1 MSARERI
8 GVPRSP
14 RQPKQP
20 KQPARCDLK
29 LAVALIISMP
39 HKQPKQS
46 KQPKQPERGDKKTI
60 SRTECFYATQGAQSP
75 GRKLTQRMI
84 RSKVVGR

>member
-14 RQPKQP
+14 RQPEQP
-20 KQPARCDLK
+20 NQPTRCDLK
-29 LAVALIISMP
+29 LSVALRVSMS

-46 KQPKQPERGDKKTI
+46 RQPKQPERGDKKTI
-60 SRTECFYATQGAQSP
+60 SRTDSFYATQKAQSP
-75 GRKLTQRMI
+75 
-84 RSKVVGR
+84 SNPSVVT

>member
-29 LAVALIISMP
+29 LSVALIISMP

-46 KQPKQPERGDKKTI
+46 RQPKQPERGDKKTI
-60 SRTECFYATQGAQSP
+60 SRTDSFYATRKAQSLGNP
-75 GRKLTQRMI
+75 
-84 RSKVVGR
+84 SVVT